1 MLEMKLARTKEDEE
15 RNYKVYEIGCYEV
28 YVTTY
33 KNCDFRMISVVNK
46 DRSVDF
52 IPDIYYEDGVFGNG
66 EKKFKIQT
74 ISYGALDAAEIQEF
88 IAGYNMAIEVVD
100 VLTKEFLA

>member
-28 YVTTY
+28 YVTNY
-33 KNCDFRMISVVNK
+33 KTCDLRMISVVNK
-46 DRSVDF
+46 DRSADF
-52 IPDIYYEDGVFGNG
+52 VPDIYYEDGLFGDG

-74 ISYGALDAAEIQEF
+74 TSYGALDVAEVQKF
-88 IAGYNMAIEVVD
+88 IAGYNMAIEVVE